1 MIIKRIV
8 FVLLLCILILFFF
21 KDLFWL
27 KYTINILIIFIG
39 FPYGK
44 IDSYFLKKLLW
55 MTVPILLGI
64 VGFYKLSFVDVIRD
78 IYYYLIPVIFTTIGY
93 IYSRL
98 FSLKDIISSFIF
110 FGFIFSLVYIMMV
123 LQKFG
128 FDIVNNFLLI
138 RDEINPGNSLTIIS
152 LFILIF
158 KGKFGLIEQYSNL
171 TKLVLI
177 IINIIAFILFGS
189 RTYLIALLIFLFFI
203 LFNKI
208 SFRKTLV
215 ITSLIVFGVL
225 LFISFNSFE
234 QRKDG
239 EAITFTSKLIS
250 SFVEVGND
258 EFLTERDITTKYRAY
273 EAIMAFKTFN
283 NGSIFEHIFG
293 RGFGALVDLE
303 LYVQL
308 GEGEFR
314 FIPVLHNGFLY
325 LLVKTG
331 IMGLFCYFML
341 FYYIYID
348 TGNIS
353 NTFLGDNK
361 LLFLNRLVKSSI
373 ILLFVSNFVVS
384 SFVNVEFE
392 FLYIFLFS
400 IYFKMVEYRNNDW
413 ITHN

>member
-1 MIIKRIV
+1 MMIKKIV
-8 FVLLLCILILFFF
+8 FVLLICILVSFFF

-27 KYTINILIIFIG
+27 KYTINILIIIIG

-44 IDSYFLKKLLW
+44 IDNYFLKQLPL
-55 MTVPILLGI
+55 MFIPILLGI
-64 VGFYKLSFVDVIRD
+64 IGFYRLSFMDVIRD
-78 IYYYLIPVIFTTIGY
+78 IYYYLIPIIFTTISY
-93 IYSRL
+93 I
-98 FSLKDIISSFIF
+98 FSKRFSIKDIISSFIL
-110 FGFIFSLVYIMMV
+110 FGFAFSFLYIIIV

-158 KGKFGLIEQYSNL
+158 KRKFGLTEQYSNL
-171 TKLVLI
+171 TKFIFI

-189 RTYLIALLIFLFFI
+189 RTYLVALFIFFFF
-203 LFNKI
+203 LYFSKI
-208 SFRKTLV
+208 SIKKMFL
-215 ITSLIVFGVL
+215 ITSLIVLGMII
-225 LFISFNSFE
+225 FINFNSFE

-239 EAITFTSKLIS
+239 EEITFVSKLIS
-250 SFVEVGND
+250 SFVEIGDD
-258 EFLTERDITTKYRAY
+258 EFITERDITTKYRAY
-273 EAIMAFKTFN
+273 EAIMAFKTFS
-283 NGSIFEHIFG
+283 NGSFLEQIFG
-293 RGFGALVDLE
+293 RNFGALVDLE

-331 IMGLFCYFML
+331 IVGLSCYFML
-341 FYYIYID
+341 FYYIYVD

-353 NTFLGDNK
+353 NAFSNNNG
-361 LLFLNRLVKSSI
+361 LLFLSRLVKSSI
-373 ILLFVSNFVVS
+373 ILLLVSNFVVS

-400 IYFKMVEYRNNDW
+400 IYFKMIEYKKNEENVL
-413 ITHN
+413 